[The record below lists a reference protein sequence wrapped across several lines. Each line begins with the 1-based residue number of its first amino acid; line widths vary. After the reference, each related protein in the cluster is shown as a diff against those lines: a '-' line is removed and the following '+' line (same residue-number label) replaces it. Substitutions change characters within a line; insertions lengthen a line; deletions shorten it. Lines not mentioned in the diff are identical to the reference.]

1 MSREATG
8 HYDFGRFR
16 LYLPPE
22 RKLECNSVEV
32 KLNAQ
37 WYAILLILVR
47 CRGRKVRSEEL
58 IGAIWPGRKKVDRA
72 DNLFVDLAKLR
83 KGLRA
88 ADRDASE
95 FIRNYRGEGYRF
107 MADVDEYGVPVTV
120 AIPPL
125 KSESNQET
133 PDEVGQE
140 MADTL
145 ATMLNQNASIRVVP
159 FATVIR
165 EYNEHPKQNPL
176 AFAHRLEADYVFTG
190 RIRRE
195 HVDVELLDVRADNVT
210 ESASF
215 EGGQVDS
222 FDLAKPIH
230 KWMETALK
238 LTPTDQEEEQP
249 TEPCS
254 KNQRA
259 NGCYR
264 KGRIHRFK
272 GTGVSLRKAVTYFKR
287 ATEEDPDFAR
297 AYANLADTYIFM
309 GMMNLITPR
318 ESYDGARDAAIKAR
332 EKDETMASAH
342 TAWAFVKMFFEWQWE
357 EAKEGFERATEINP
371 NYPGARMG
379 RAHWLAAQGRHK
391 EAMKE
396 IDEALALN
404 PYSFFISFVRGMVYF
419 LAREYGKSLKR
430 FEWTHELNLRFS
442 LKSDLSH
449 YGLSLAHEYLAL
461 TGTPGE
467 RETAFKNAD
476 DEARLAVTVSNRHPL
491 KLMHRAHVNA
501 MWGKRDEALKL
512 LDEVLELRR
521 AGHYVSP
528 YHLGTLYA
536 SLEEVDLSIESLE
549 DAEKVLDQYL
559 FLSGVDPRLNS
570 LCSDPRFIKLL
581 SRLGLRDE
589 IKS

>member
-1 MSREATG
+1 MGREATG
-8 HYDFGRFR
+8 HYDFGCFR
-16 LYLPPE
+16 LCHPPE
-22 RKLECNSVEV
+22 RTLACTGVEV
-32 KLNAQ
+32 KLNAR

-47 CRGRKVRSEEL
+47 CRGRKVRGEEL
-58 IGAIWPGRKKVDRA
+58 IGAIWPGQKKAARA
-72 DNLFVDLAKLR
+72 DNLFVDLH
-83 KGLRA
+83 GLRRA
-88 ADRDASE
+88 LREATPDASE
-95 FIRNYRGEGYRF
+95 LIRNYRGEGYRF
-107 MADVDEYGVPVTV
+107 TSDVDEHGVPVTV
-120 AIPPL
+120 AILPL
-125 KSESNQET
+125 KSESYQSAPNEA
-133 PDEVGQE
+133 GQE

-145 ATMLNQNASIRVVP
+145 TTMLNKNMSINVVP
-159 FATVIR
+159 SEMVIS
-165 EYNEHPKQNPL
+165 EYNEHPKQSSL
-176 AFAHRLEADYVFTG
+176 VFGHRLVAGYVFNG
-190 RIRRE
+190 CIRRE
-195 HVDVELLDVRADNVT
+195 HVDMELLDVRADKVI

-215 EGGQVDS
+215 ESRQVES
-222 FDLAKPIH
+222 FDLAKLIH

-238 LTPTDQEEEQP
+238 LTPTDRETEQS
-249 TEPCS
+249 TKQYT
-254 KNQRA
+254 KNQKA
-259 NGCYR
+259 NECFR

-297 AYANLADTYIFM
+297 AYVNLADTYIFM
-309 GMMNLITPR
+309 GMMNLLTPQ
-318 ESYDGARDAAIKAR
+318 ESYDGAREAATKAR

-342 TAWAFVKMFFEWQWE
+342 TAWAFIKMFFEWQWE
-357 EAKEGFERATEINP
+357 EAKEGFERAIDINP
-371 NYPGARMG
+371 NYPVAHMG
-379 RAHWLAAQGRHK
+379 RAHWLAVQGRHR

-419 LAREYGKSLKR
+419 LAREYRKSLER

-461 TGTPGE
+461 TDTPGE

-491 KLMHRAHVNA
+491 KLMHRAQVNA
-501 MWGKRDEALKL
+501 SWGKRDEALKL

-536 SLEEVDLSIESLE
+536 SLGEFELAVESLE
-549 DAEKVLDQYL
+549 EAQKVRDQYL
-559 FLSGVDPRLNS
+559 FLSSVDPRLDR
-570 LCSDPRFIKLL
+570 LRPDRRFIKLL
-581 SRLGLRDE
+581 SHLGL
-589 IKS
+589 

>member
-1 MSREATG
+1 VSKEAEEIYG
-8 HYDFGRFR
+8 FDSFR
-16 LYLPPE
+16 LYRVE
-22 RKLECNSVEV
+22 RALECKGEV
-32 KLNAQ
+32 KLSEQ
-37 WYAILLILVR
+37 CYIILLILVR

-58 IGAIWPGRKKVDRA
+58 IGAVWPGQKKADRA
-72 DNLFVDLAKLR
+72 DNLYVDIAELR
-83 KGLRA
+83 KALRGA
-88 ADRDASE
+88 APEASE

-107 MADVDEYGVPVTV
+107 MADVDEHGVPVTV
-120 AIPPL
+120 AILPL
-125 KSESNQET
+125 KSEGNQGV

-145 ATMLNQNASIRVVP
+145 TTMLNKNMSIRVVP
-159 FATVIR
+159 SATVIS
-165 EYNEHPKQNPL
+165 EYNEHPKQSPL
-176 AFAHRLEADYVFTG
+176 VFGHRLVADYVFSG
-190 RIRRE
+190 CIKRE
-195 HVDVELLDVRADNVT
+195 HVQITCLDVRADRIIAST
-210 ESASF
+210 SF
-215 EGGQVDS
+215 EDGLVKS
-222 FDLAKPIH
+222 FDLAKLIH
-230 KWMETALK
+230 KWMETVLK
-238 LTPTDQEEEQP
+238 LTPTDQETEQS
-249 TEPCS
+249 TKQYT
-254 KNQRA
+254 KNQKA
-259 NGCYR
+259 NECYR
-264 KGRIHRFK
+264 KGRIQRFK

-309 GMMNLITPR
+309 GMMNLITPQ

-342 TAWAFVKMFFEWQWE
+342 TAWAFTKLFFEWQWE
-357 EAKEGFERATEINP
+357 EAKEGFERAIEINP
-371 NYPGARMG
+371 NYPVARMG
-379 RAHWLAAQGRHK
+379 HAHWLTAQGRHR
-391 EAMKE
+391 EAVKE

-461 TGTPGE
+461 TDTSCE

-476 DEARLAVTVSNRHPL
+476 DEARLAVMVSNRHPL

-512 LDEVLELRR
+512 LDEVLELRQ

-528 YHLGTLYA
+528 YHLGTVYA
-536 SLEEVDLSIESLE
+536 SLEEVDPAIESLE
-549 DAEKVLDQYL
+549 EAEKVLDQYL
-559 FLSGVDPRLNS
+559 FLLGVDPRLDN
-570 LCSDPRFIKLL
+570 LRSDQRFTELL
-581 SRLGLRDE
+581 LRLGL
-589 IKS
+589 KG